1 MSYVLNWDALVDEA
15 VRRRKTEGLT
25 QVQLAALAG
34 VSAPTIISFE
44 KGDKGL
50 SLSKAIDILA
60 ALGLTE
66 KNSSQT
72 AQENFVSD
80 AFERWLKLVEAL
92 PQDHPSRFPHGFVAY
107 DYEIEGK
114 IPSITLSEF
123 RTNILEKAVAP
134 FSGWPP
140 FWLPTRDGLRPY
152 VVDDVVEC
160 WIGDPA
166 TNLAFTDAAHA
177 DFWRVSREGRAYLQ
191 RGFQEDSEDLPKP
204 GTIFDLTLPIWR
216 ASEVLLH
223 ADALASA
230 LKVDS
235 SAAINF
241 HVKYTG
247 LSSRQLTNWAK
258 PDRLPFFDTHRSR
271 TNDVALSVRASVGK
285 VRENI
290 ASLIL
295 ELLQPLYEK
304 FDFFR
309 LSESL
314 VQEETRQLI
323 SNARK
328 L

>member
-1 MSYVLNWDALVDEA
+1 MKHVLNWNALIDEA

-25 QVQLAALAG
+25 QVQLAALSG

-44 KGDKGL
+44 KGEK
-50 SLSKAIDILA
+50 SISVSKAIDILT

-66 KNSSQT
+66 KAESRTDQDS
-72 AQENFVSD
+72 FVFD
-80 AFERWLKLVEAL
+80 AFEQWQKLVAAL
-92 PQDHPSRFPHGFVAY
+92 PESDPARFPHGFVAY
-107 DYEIEGK
+107 DYEIVGT
-114 IPSITLSEF
+114 IPKVSLAEF
-123 RTNILEKAVAP
+123 RSSVLENAVAR

-160 WIGDPA
+160 WLGDPKA
-166 TNLAFTDAAHA
+166 NRAFGDAAHS
-177 DFWRVSREGRAYLQ
+177 DFWRASPKGRAYLQ
-191 RGFQEDSEDLPKP
+191 RGYQEDTEDLPKP

-223 ADALASA
+223 ADALATA
-230 LKVDS
+230 LKVQS
-235 SAAINF
+235 GATINF

-258 PDRLPFFDTHRSR
+258 PERLPIFDTHRSR
-271 TNDVALSVRASVGK
+271 SNEVSLSVQAVVGK
-285 VRENI
+285 VRDNI
-290 ASLIL
+290 GSLIL

-304 FDFFR
+304 FDFFK
-309 LSESL
+309 LSAGL
-314 VQEETRQLI
+314 VQEETRQLL

-328 L
+328 Y